1 MSARFEQRSEHND
14 LIAELLAGYRPLPG
28 VYDEMMADDGT
39 VRGHWLE
46 LLAGLA
52 GLGRKE
58 LARRFAASD
67 RYLRESG
74 VFYRVYE
81 DKESANRAWPLAH
94 VPLMIESGEWEALQ
108 AGLIERANLVEAVL
122 HDIYGPTALIRDG
135 RLPAAFVAGSPD
147 FVRPLANV
155 PPPGG
160 AHLRILCGRRRARA

>member
-1 MSARFEQRSEHND
+1 M
-14 LIAELLAGYRPLPG
+14 LAGYRPLPG

-108 AGLIERANLVEAVL
+108 AGLIERANPRSKPCSATFT
-122 HDIYGPTALIRDG
+122 GP
-135 RLPAAFVAGSPD
+135 P
-147 FVRPLANV
+147 
-155 PPPGG
+155 
-160 AHLRILCGRRRARA
+160 H